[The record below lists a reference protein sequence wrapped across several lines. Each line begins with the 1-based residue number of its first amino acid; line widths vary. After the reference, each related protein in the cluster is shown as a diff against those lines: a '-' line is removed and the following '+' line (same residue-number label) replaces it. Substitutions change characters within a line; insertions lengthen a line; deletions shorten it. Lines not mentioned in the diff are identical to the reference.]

1 MELYLRLDT
10 GMAER
15 TVLTAH
21 QFRRGSASA
30 YRTGVEKARGEYL
43 IKCDADDMMHP
54 DALSVLWEASAGADI
69 VAAPYYER
77 CATGKTGS

>member
-1 MELYLRLDT
+1 MP
-10 GMAER
+10 
-15 TVLTAH
+15 V
-21 QFRRGSASA
+21 
-30 YRTGVEKARGEYL
+30 TGVQTCALPIYL

-77 CATGKTGS
+77 CATGKNRIRGR